1 MSLLPPGRFLMP
13 GNLAGSPALTFAPLD
28 VAADGSAPDGSLWAM
43 MRRRYEAYKDVVVR
57 PFFRDHFARLDRQIV
72 LVDALA
78 AFNAGPEALHDL
90 EAALT
95 GILDC
100 FRIGRSTIL
109 SSLFRPRID
118 RILFAATKADHLHHQ
133 SHDRLE
139 AVLRRAVAKAADRA
153 EYAGAAIDVV
163 ALVGGARHARGAGR
177 AWPGQAAVA
186 SSARPRPARPP
197 MARPS
202 MARPKSRPFR
212 ATCPRTPRN
221 CSTAAFAAFPARASE
236 QADFRFLRFR
246 PPLLERDGQRRARA
260 AAHPPR
266 PRPPVPDRRP
276 TAMSEKTPHRR
287 PATFKLGDPGVVVM
301 GPDETG
307 RPARGTVHITPEA
320 DPATLPVPI
329 DAPRVPVRRGF
340 RWGTLFWSAVG
351 GLVLLGLRL
360 GIVNLIEDLFARS
373 QTLGYVA
380 LAFAAAAALALAVV
394 IGREAFGLARLAA
407 IEKLHQRAAEVLR
420 SDDRAE
426 SRAIVNDLLKL
437 AHQNPQL
444 ARARA
449 ALVSHADDIIDG
461 ADMIKLAERE
471 LMAPL
476 DEEARRL
483 VSTAAQRVSVVTAVS
498 PRALIDVLFVFVA
511 AMRLIRQLARL
522 YGGRPGT
529 LGMISLLRHVIG
541 HLAITGGMAVG
552 DSLVQQM
559 LGHGIAAKL
568 SQRLGE
574 GVLNGLLTAR
584 LGLAAIDVTRPLPFT
599 ALPRPARHLALADL
613 AKDLLAQARR

>member
-1 MSLLPPGRFLMP
+1 
-13 GNLAGSPALTFAPLD
+13 
-28 VAADGSAPDGSLWAM
+28 
-43 MRRRYEAYKDVVVR
+43 
-57 PFFRDHFARLDRQIV
+57 
-72 LVDALA
+72 
-78 AFNAGPEALHDL
+78 
-90 EAALT
+90 
-95 GILDC
+95 
-100 FRIGRSTIL
+100 
-109 SSLFRPRID
+109 
-118 RILFAATKADHLHHQ
+118 
-133 SHDRLE
+133 
-139 AVLRRAVAKAADRA
+139 
-153 EYAGAAIDVV
+153 
-163 ALVGGARHARGAGR
+163 
-177 AWPGQAAVA
+177 
-186 SSARPRPARPP
+186 
-197 MARPS
+197 
-202 MARPKSRPFR
+202 
-212 ATCPRTPRN
+212 
-221 CSTAAFAAFPARASE
+221 
-236 QADFRFLRFR
+236 
-246 PPLLERDGQRRARA
+246 
-260 AAHPPR
+260 
-266 PRPPVPDRRP
+266 
-276 TAMSEKTPHRR
+276 MSEKTPHRR
-287 PATFKLGDPGVVVM
+287 PATFKLGDPGVIVM
-301 GPDETG
+301 APDETG
-307 RPARGTVHITPEA
+307 RPARGTVHVRPEA
-320 DPATLPVPI
+320 EPATLPVP

-351 GLVLLGLRL
+351 GLVLLGLGL
-360 GIVNLIEDLFARS
+360 GVVNLIEDLFARS
-373 QTLGYVA
+373 ESLGYVA
-380 LAFAAAAALALAVV
+380 LAFAVAATLALAVV
-394 IGREAFGLARLAA
+394 IAREAFGLARLAT
-407 IEKLHQRAAEVLR
+407 IEKLHQRATEVLR

-449 ALVSHADDIIDG
+449 TLVSHADDIIDG

-471 LMAPL
+471 LMTPL

-541 HLAITGGMAVG
+541 HLAITGGMAAT

-599 ALPRPARHLALADL
+599 ALPRPALADL
-613 AKDLLAQARR
+613 AKDLLRKRDGEE